1 MLNFLRRF
9 FRGMLNPL
17 VVPEQVWRLDGVGL
31 VEIVGTEQH
40 YLDKY
45 LAGSDGIQWRR
56 LGETRYY
63 STTAYRF
70 YRAAVLVPEVQEEE
84 EPTPVPEPLRLLPGK
99 ET

>member
-1 MLNFLRRF
+1 MLNYLKRI
-9 FRGMLNPL
+9 FRGMLNPY

-31 VEIVGTEQH
+31 VEIVGTEKH

-45 LAGSDGIQWRR
+45 LAGSTGVQWRR
-56 LGETRYY
+56 LGEAHIH

-70 YRAAVLVPEVQEEE
+70 YRAAVLPEVLEEE